1 MCKTVI
7 KGLATATM
15 AGFGLSA
22 CATVDAVGNG
32 QPVALESETIRYET
46 APCFGTCPVYSV
58 TVTPD
63 GKGIFEGKRFTAVTG
78 TKTFQATPA
87 AYRAFAAKLAPYR
100 PSQNKMFYQPGT
112 PNCANAPTDMPSVD
126 VVWTELSGG
135 LQHLNV
141 YYGCGPQEMRQA
153 LRSAPSVL
161 PIAAFIGADHR

>member
-1 MCKTVI
+1 MSETVI
-7 KGLATATM
+7 KGLATAMM
-15 AGFGLSA
+15 AGLGLSA
-22 CATVDAVGNG
+22 CTTVNASNNG
-32 QPVALESETIRYET
+32 RPVAMESETIRYET

-87 AYRAFAAKLAPYR
+87 AYRAFVAKLAPYR
-100 PSQNKMFYQPGT
+100 PSQNEMLYQPGT

-135 LQHLNV
+135 LHFRLQLLSGLITGR
-141 YYGCGPQEMRQA
+141 Y
-153 LRSAPSVL
+153 L
-161 PIAAFIGADHR
+161 PVDHVHTVSCFEGVSHGLWW